1 MRIVILAVGTL
12 GDVVPYVALGLGL
25 KKGGH
30 SVYLATHDNFQQL
43 ITEQGLEFTSIEGNP
58 NEWMTGGEMLR
69 LVEFGGN
76 FFHWMRQLSSL
87 ASPLMERFL
96 DDCWQACQGAE
107 AIIYSPF
114 GWAGYHV
121 AERLNVP
128 CCAACLQPISRTRG
142 FPAVWSPTWLHLG
155 GIYNWLTHI
164 AIEQVFWQV
173 FRKQVNQ
180 WRQHILKLPSIPIVG
195 PFGKPNWKRQP
206 FLYGYSPS
214 VIPKPPDWPD
224 WLHVTGYWFLE
235 RDPGWQPPKKLTDFL
250 ASGSPPVYIGF
261 GSVLDRDPKALRELV
276 LKALANAGKR
286 GILQMGCVDQNNSR
300 LSDDILQVG
309 WIPHDWLFPKVAA
322 VVHHGGAS
330 TTAISF
336 LAGVPSIII
345 PFAWD
350 QPFWGQQVADLGV
363 GPSPISR
370 KKLSVERLA
379 AAINTATT
387 DKGIAM
393 RAAALGEK
401 IQKEDGV
408 TQAVD
413 VFVRHLVHH

>member
-1 MRIVILAVGTL
+1 
-12 GDVVPYVALGLGL
+12 
-25 KKGGH
+25 
-30 SVYLATHDNFQQL
+30 
-43 ITEQGLEFTSIEGNP
+43 
-58 NEWMTGGEMLR
+58 
-69 LVEFGGN
+69 
-76 FFHWMRQLSSL
+76 
-87 ASPLMERFL
+87 
-96 DDCWQACQGAE
+96 
-107 AIIYSPF
+107 
-114 GWAGYHV
+114 
-121 AERLNVP
+121 
-128 CCAACLQPISRTRG
+128 
-142 FPAVWSPTWLHLG
+142 
-155 GIYNWLTHI
+155 LTHI

-180 WRQHILKLPSIPIVG
+180 WRQHILKLPSIPLVG

-206 FLYGYSPS
+206 FLYGYSRS

-276 LKALANAGKR
+276 LKALANTGKR

-300 LSDDILQVG
+300 PSDDILQVG

-330 TTAISF
+330 TTATSF

-363 GPSPISR
+363 GPSPIPR

-387 DKGIAM
+387 DKRIAM

-408 TQAVD
+408 AQAVD